1 MEKYLVQ
8 VNKYEFNLDDP
19 ALQKD
24 GEDGTCRIASGLD
37 RFSKSQKEI
46 NTKIDKDK
54 KRRRNKYK
62 KTKTKKRGEW
72 NLLHCF
78 GFEQIFN
85 IIRL

>member
-19 ALQKD
+19 ALQKE
-24 GEDGTCRIASGLD
+24 GADGTCRIASGLD

-62 KTKTKKRGEW
+62 KTKTKKRG
-72 NLLHCF
+72 NGTCCIASGLNRFSIL
-78 GFEQIFN
+78 
-85 IIRL
+85 